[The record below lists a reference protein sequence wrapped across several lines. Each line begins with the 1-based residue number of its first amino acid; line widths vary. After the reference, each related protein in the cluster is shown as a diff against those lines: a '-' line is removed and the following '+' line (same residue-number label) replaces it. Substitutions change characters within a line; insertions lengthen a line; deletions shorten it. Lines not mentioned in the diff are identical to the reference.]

1 MPVPTVTIPYIA
13 GVSVEVISVKRAHL
27 MHLIS
32 SMLATGLSRLTR
44 DDDVEEKSES
54 EEE

>member
-1 MPVPTVTIPYIA
+1 MA

-27 MHLIS
+27 MQRIS

-44 DDDVEEKSES
+44 DDEVELKSES
-54 EEE
+54 EDEYDEEELPLL